1 MSHQYRNLRVDPRN
15 PLLEVTASF
24 PSTTSITR
32 FETITHQHHA
42 SISRKMIFK
51 IFTQLQLCYLLRHRK
66 VQLVDV
72 NATIVPCPEQDMFR
86 DNPPGYHL
94 IHKLF
99 YIKSLKIIIPT
110 PSKTLLTR
118 ARLQLNSCYSSSY
131 QVSVISQSL
140 SHLKSKEVNAFRSLV
155 SLLYS
160 HHRYPNHF
168 EDTMILFL

>member
-72 NATIVPCPEQDMFR
+72 NATIVYR
-86 DNPPGYHL
+86 VLKARNKTLVYHS

-99 YIKSLKIIIPT
+99 YTIPNNYHTHAIKNVTDTGSIIIEFVLLILLPGIGDFSIAFPFDIEGGSCIPFT
-110 PSKTLLTR
+110 CVFVVFTSPPSKPL
-118 ARLQLNSCYSSSY
+118 
-131 QVSVISQSL
+131 
-140 SHLKSKEVNAFRSLV
+140 
-155 SLLYS
+155 
-160 HHRYPNHF
+160 
-168 EDTMILFL
+168 